1 MLKGKQSIL
10 FDEPPYLISSGSV
23 VGKKEGEGP
32 LGQLFDLVEE
42 ENLFGK
48 DSWEEAESEMQ
59 KEACLMALGKRNSI
73 HMRFAIF
80 SVGTSFVKV
89 LRHQWDWKNYT
100 FRFLDYMVHVLP
112 PVKRLH

>member
-10 FDEPPYLISSGSV
+10 FDEPPYLISSGNV

-48 DSWEEAESEMQ
+48 DTWEEAESTLQ
-59 KEACLMALGKRNSI
+59 KEAVYLALKCR
-73 HMRFAIF
+73 R
-80 SVGTSFVKV
+80 
-89 LRHQWDWKNYT
+89 
-100 FRFLDYMVHVLP
+100 
-112 PVKRLH
+112 RLA